1 MAEAIEEV
9 HTVEALGKG
18 LLHSGCSRTVAGQV
32 WYDEYVNTLSEEDRQ
47 RLIEDDSK
55 SIFMFG
61 DGVETKSLKC
71 VSVPV
76 FIGKKRLYGN
86 RSK

>member
-1 MAEAIEEV
+1 M
-9 HTVEALGKG
+9 
-18 LLHSGCSRTVAGQV
+18 
-32 WYDEYVNTLSEEDRQ
+32 WYDEYVNTMSEEDQ
-47 RLIEDDSK
+47 KKVIEVDSK
-55 SIFMFG
+55 SVFRFG